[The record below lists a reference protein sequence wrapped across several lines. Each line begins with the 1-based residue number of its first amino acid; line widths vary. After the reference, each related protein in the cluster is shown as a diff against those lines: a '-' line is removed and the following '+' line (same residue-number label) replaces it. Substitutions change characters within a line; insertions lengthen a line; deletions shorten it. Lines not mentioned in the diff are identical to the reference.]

1 VTTTSANGSGI
12 DLDRKVVIVTCDA
25 HIGPRVKE
33 DLAQYCPKKYR
44 EDFDDFVKWL
54 DAQNAGVGGIDA
66 LEATKGHYDVH
77 ARLRDLDNDGMAA
90 EVIFHGSQN
99 GQPIPWNVSDPSIGP
114 MTIAREY
121 DVDYELAGVGRQMY
135 TRWLA
140 DFCSVEP
147 ERHVGLAQLPM
158 WDIDLSIEEMTWAR
172 EHGLRG
178 VNFPSESG
186 PGEGS
191 ASRLGGRY
199 YYHDPRWE
207 PFWSAC
213 EDLEM
218 NLASHGGFG
227 PMMDPSLSASAVL
240 WVFETLPY
248 GRKPIARMIFGGVF
262 ERHPNLKVVYTE
274 HMGNWWGLLMEDM
287 DSLAYMGD
295 LPRLPSEYAKQ
306 SIYIGASFQSR
317 KEAVDC
323 MENDYWQNVVWGNDY
338 PHVEGTWNP
347 GMEGP
352 DRESM
357 LSLRFTYH
365 DLDPV
370 KTNAILGD
378 NGCRVWG
385 LDGDKLGALAQ
396 TINAPT
402 LRDVLTPIESVPEEH
417 SMWTFRQLGAFG

>member
-1 VTTTSANGSGI
+1 VTNANGRNI
-12 DLDRKVVIVTCDA
+12 DLDKKVAIVTCDA

-33 DLAQYCPKKYR
+33 DLAEYCPKKYK
-44 EDFDDFVKWL
+44 EDFDEFVKWL
-54 DAQNAGVGGIDA
+54 DAQSAGVGGIDA
-66 LEATKGHYDVH
+66 LETTKGHYDVH

-114 MTIAREY
+114 MTIARQY
-121 DVDYELAGVGRQMY
+121 DVDYELAAVGRQMY

-140 DFCSVEP
+140 DFCSVEND
-147 ERHVGLAQLPM
+147 RHVGLAQLPM
-158 WDIDLSIEEMTWAR
+158 WDIDEAIKEMTWAR

-178 VNFPSESG
+178 VNFPSEAG

-191 ASRLGGRY
+191 ASRLGGLY
-199 YYHDPRWE
+199 YYHDPKWD
-207 PFWSAC
+207 PFWAAC
-213 EDLEM
+213 QDLEM

-227 PMMDPSLSASAVL
+227 PMMDPSIPASAVL

-262 ERHPNLKVVYTE
+262 ERFPGLKVVYTE

-287 DSLAYMGD
+287 DSLAYMGGM
-295 LPRLPSEYAKQ
+295 PKLPSEYAKQ
-306 SIYIGASFQSR
+306 SIFIGASFQSR
-317 KEAVDC
+317 KEAIDC
-323 MENDYWQNVVWGNDY
+323 MENDYWQNVIWGNDY
-338 PHVEGTWNP
+338 PHVEGSWNP

-357 LSLRFTYH
+357 LSLRYTYH
-365 DLDPV
+365 DLDPAKV
-370 KTNAILGD
+370 NAILGE

-385 LDGDKLGALAQ
+385 LDYDKLHGLAQ

-402 LRDVLTPIESVPEEH
+402 LREVLTPIDQVPPMH
-417 SMWTFRQLGAFG
+417 SMWTFRDVGAFG

>member
-1 VTTTSANGSGI
+1 MPESNGTNGAI
-12 DLDRKVVIVTCDA
+12 DLDEKVVIVTCDA

-44 EDFDDFVKWL
+44 EDFDDFVKWM
-54 DAQNAGVGGIDA
+54 DSQESGVGGIDA
-66 LEATKGHYDVH
+66 LEDTAGHHDVH
-77 ARLRDLDNDGMAA
+77 ARLRDLDADGMAA

-114 MTIAREY
+114 MTIARKY
-121 DVDYELAGVGRQMY
+121 DVDYELAAVGRKMY
-135 TRWLA
+135 TQWLA

-158 WDIDLSIEEMTWAR
+158 WDIDQAIKEATWAR

-178 VNFPSESG
+178 INFPSESG
-186 PGEGS
+186 PTETS
-191 ASRLGGRY
+191 PSRYGGLY
-199 YYHDPRWE
+199 YYHDPQWE

-227 PMMDPSLSASAVL
+227 PIMDPTLPASAVL

-248 GRKPIARMIFGGVF
+248 GRKPIPRMIFAGVF

-287 DSLAYMGD
+287 DSLHYMTG
-295 LPRLPSEYAKQ
+295 LPQKPSAYAKQ
-306 SIYIGASFQSR
+306 SIFIGASFQSR
-317 KEAVDC
+317 KEALDAVD
-323 MENDYWQNVVWGNDY
+323 NDYWQNCIWGNDY

-347 GMEGP
+347 GEPAGTP
-352 DRESM
+352 ESH
-357 LSLRFTYH
+357 LSLRYTYH
-365 DLDPV
+365 DIDPAKV
-370 KTNAILGD
+370 KAILGD
-378 NGCRVWG
+378 NGVRVWG
-385 LDGDKLGALAQ
+385 LDGDHLHRVAQ
-396 TINAPT
+396 GINAPT
-402 LRDVLTPIESVPEEH
+402 LRQVLTPIETLPEEH
-417 SMWTFRQLGAFG
+417 GMWTFRQVGAFG